1 MDALFLVGR
10 IMFALVFLGSAVGHL
25 KNVQGMAGYATSKGI
40 PRAKEAV
47 LLTGVMLLVGAVSV
61 VLGAYADLGALLLIA
76 FLLPTAFLMHAFWK
90 ETDAMAKMGEQVQF
104 LKNVGLAGGAI
115 FLYVLLQTKSDFDF
129 MLTGNLF

>member
-25 KNVQGMAGYATSKGI
+25 KNAQGMAGYATSTGI

>member
-25 KNVQGMAGYATSKGI
+25 KNAQGMAGYATSKGI

-61 VLGAYADLGALLLIA
+61 VLGAYADLGSLLLIS

>member
-25 KNVQGMAGYATSKGI
+25 KNAQGMAGYATSKGI

-47 LLTGVMLLVGAVSV
+47 LLTGVMLLVGAVSI